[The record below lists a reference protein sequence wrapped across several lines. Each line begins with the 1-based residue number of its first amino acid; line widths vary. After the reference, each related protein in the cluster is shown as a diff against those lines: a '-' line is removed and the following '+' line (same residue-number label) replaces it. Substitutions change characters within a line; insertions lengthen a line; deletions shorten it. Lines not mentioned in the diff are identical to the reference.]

1 MLLLDPG
8 QWGPPSSPHRP
19 VMKRPVQDPP
29 NGGKETKTKPSR
41 TEEARR
47 VVEEYVKDLLELIER
62 LRGHLH

>member
-1 MLLLDPG
+1 
-8 QWGPPSSPHRP
+8 
-19 VMKRPVQDPP
+19 MKRPVQDPP